1 MRKGEGASDKV
12 AGGLLA
18 SGSHREREELVVG
31 EQDAQDWDCGQA
43 GFIGKAEAYTLV
55 LGGRL
60 GDKVTDEV
68 KEPGGLGHGRTDPVT
83 LESPR
88 ALGRECW
95 WRERA

>member
-31 EQDAQDWDCGQA
+31 EQDTQNWDCGQA
-43 GFIGKAEAYTLV
+43 GFIGKAEAYTLI

-68 KEPGGLGHGRTDPVT
+68 KEPGGLGHGRTDPADAGA
-83 LESPR
+83 PR
-88 ALGRECW
+88 ALGRKRW
-95 WRERA
+95 WRERV